1 LGIRKHFKR
10 FYSHSKQTQ
19 TEEIILRKFQSLYTI
34 AKKLNKVNITFFDQ
48 IGLKAE
54 PDLPSISEPLVEA
67 QKRSIAT

>member
-1 LGIRKHFKR
+1 MGIRKHFKR
-10 FYSHSKQTQ
+10 FYSLSKQTQ

-34 AKKLNKVNITFFDQ
+34 AKKLNKVNITFFEQ
-48 IGLKAE
+48 HNSTAE